1 MERVVILLTHF
12 ALTFTLEMSV
22 GPGTGS
28 EMWEVTPA
36 QWELYKPGSDD
47 CGLSPWALVKEIRQ
61 GLTQH
66 LESSPTHYAILP

>member
-1 MERVVILLTHF
+1 
-12 ALTFTLEMSV
+12 
-22 GPGTGS
+22 
-28 EMWEVTPA
+28 MWEVTPA

-47 CGLSPWALVKEIRQ
+47 CGLSPWALVKEIRE